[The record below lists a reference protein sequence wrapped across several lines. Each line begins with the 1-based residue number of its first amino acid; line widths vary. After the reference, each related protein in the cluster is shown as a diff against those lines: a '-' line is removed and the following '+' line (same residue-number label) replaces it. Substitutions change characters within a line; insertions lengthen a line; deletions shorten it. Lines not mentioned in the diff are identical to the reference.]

1 MDESI
6 AGETMPINETTLQ
19 NEEREEEEEN
29 RTEMDVEATPSK
41 GGKSKKRAAT
51 YPEEVLTNDC
61 YSLFL
66 SIYRDRHSVDSLI
79 ADVVKDLKVLF
90 FHLFLMTQKAK
101 SASEIKL
108 FALILYLSDLK
119 LNPSVYS
126 APSLASLALSDLILD
141 SQDVLFSFSPS
152 LQNHFHPF
160 ASFAKRSPSTLA
172 YSLPFRRNASLWQG
186 IGRNFFDLREETSQ
200 RILELLLE
208 LTTYKYG
215 RRFVPT

>member
-1 MDESI
+1 MMFT
-6 AGETMPINETTLQ
+6 TMSQLLCTGCTAFPLLS
-19 NEEREEEEEN
+19 
-29 RTEMDVEATPSK
+29 MW
-41 GGKSKKRAAT
+41 
-51 YPEEVLTNDC
+51 C
-61 YSLFL
+61 LF
-66 SIYRDRHSVDSLI
+66 Y
-79 ADVVKDLKVLF
+79 
-90 FHLFLMTQKAK
+90 
-101 SASEIKL
+101 
-108 FALILYLSDLK
+108 
-119 LNPSVYS
+119 
-126 APSLASLALSDLILD
+126 ASLALSDLILD
-141 SQDVLFSFSPS
+141 SQDVLFAFSPS